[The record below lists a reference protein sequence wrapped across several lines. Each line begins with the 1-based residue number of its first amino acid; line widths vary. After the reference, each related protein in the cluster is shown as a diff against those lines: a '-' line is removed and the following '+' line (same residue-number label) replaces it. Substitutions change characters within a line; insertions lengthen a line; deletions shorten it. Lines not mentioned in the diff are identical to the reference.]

1 MKKDRNKLLKVVK
14 KSDTTFTI
22 EIDYK
27 KENVEAIAKEFREQI
42 IQIKKDYQ
50 K

>member
-1 MKKDRNKLLKVVK
+1 MEKEKNKLLKVVK
-14 KSDTTFTI
+14 KSDTTYTI

-27 KENVEAIAKEFREQI
+27 KENTEAIVKEFREQI
-42 IQIKKDYQ
+42 AQIKKDYQ

>member
-1 MKKDRNKLLKVVK
+1 MEKEKNKLLKVVK

-27 KENVEAIAKEFREQI
+27 KENLETIAKEFREQI
-42 IQIKKDYQ
+42 AQIKKEYQ

>member
-1 MKKDRNKLLKVVK
+1 MEKEKNKLLKVVK
-14 KSDTTFTI
+14 KSDTTYTI

-27 KENVEAIAKEFREQI
+27 KENTEAIVKEFREQI
-42 IQIKKDYQ
+42 AQIKKDHQ

>member
-1 MKKDRNKLLKVVK
+1 MKKDKNKLLKVVK

-27 KENVEAIAKEFREQI
+27 KENIESIAKEFKEQI
-42 IQIKKDYQ
+42 AQIKKDYL

>member
-42 IQIKKDYQ
+42 IQIKKECL